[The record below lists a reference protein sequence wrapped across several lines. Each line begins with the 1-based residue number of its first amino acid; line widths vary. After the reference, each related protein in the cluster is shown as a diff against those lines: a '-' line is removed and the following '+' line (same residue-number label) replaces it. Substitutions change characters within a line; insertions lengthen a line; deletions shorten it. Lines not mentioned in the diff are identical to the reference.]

1 MAGRMTRQEARE
13 HVLKTVQRLVDKYL
27 PEDEKQPVKDG
38 TFWEWEDLGDAFDRQ
53 ATASLLEALAG
64 LSQQAQLAHPG
75 ACPFCDCVRVRWL
88 DDEKQQERQS
98 KHGVVVVPR
107 QVARCRSCG
116 RSFSPSGKPLAVGSP
131 GASDA
136 AGGRADQPGGGAGS
150 L

>member
-13 HVLKTVQRLVDKYL
+13 HVLKTVQGLVDRYL
-27 PEDEKQPVKDG
+27 PEDEKLPVKDG
-38 TFWEWEDLGDAFDRQ
+38 TFWEWEEIGDAFDRE

-64 LSQQAQLAHPG
+64 LSRQAQLENPG
-75 ACPFCDCVRVRWL
+75 ACPFCGCVQVRWL
-88 DDEKQQERQS
+88 DDGKQQERQS
-98 KHGVVVVPR
+98 KHGAVVVPR

-116 RSFSPSGKPLAVGSP
+116 RSFSPSGEPLASGSP

-136 AGGRADQPGGGAGS
+136 TGGRAGQPGGGAGA

>member
-1 MAGRMTRQEARE
+1 MAGKMTRQEARE
-13 HVLKTVQRLVDKYL
+13 HVLTTVKRLVDKYL
-27 PEDEKQPVKDG
+27 PEDEKRPVKDG
-38 TFWEWEDLGDAFDRQ
+38 TFWEWEDIGDAFDRE

-64 LSQQAQLAHPG
+64 LSSQAHVEHPG
-75 ACPFCDCVRVRWL
+75 ACPFCGCVRVRWL
-88 DDEKQQERQS
+88 DPGKQQERQS

-116 RSFSPSGKPLAVGSP
+116 RSFSPSGKPVASGSP

-136 AGGRADQPGGGAGS
+136 AGGRTGQPGGGSGP